1 MVVILC
7 GDERRQDRGAN
18 GDERG
23 GQHGCC
29 AVCVVG
35 LKIGLLWYSHF
46 AFVLRGS
53 LIVNEVGQSEL
64 PVYIYLYIYML
75 QLYIS

>member
-23 GQHGCC
+23 GQHGSC

-35 LKIGLLWYSHF
+35 LEIGLLWYSHF
-46 AFVLRGS
+46 AFV
-53 LIVNEVGQSEL
+53 
-64 PVYIYLYIYML
+64 
-75 QLYIS
+75 